1 MTALSIRVKLAAA
14 VLVVIAG
21 IAYLSLMGFQSAKT
35 YYLSVDQALDQA
47 PGLGGRFVRVHGKVE
62 PGTVD
67 WAVEEVTLR
76 FAMAGDSGRALP
88 VVYQGVKPDLLQ
100 DGVDVVVEG
109 RLQGDTLVADRVMV
123 KCPSKYEAAGT
134 QAAR

>member
-14 VLVVIAG
+14 VLVVVAG

-35 YYLSVDQALDQA
+35 YYLSVDQTLDQA
-47 PGLGGRFVRVHGKVE
+47 GGLDDRFVRVHGKVE
-62 PGTVD
+62 PGTVN
-67 WAVEEVTLR
+67 WAVDQVTLR
-76 FAMAGDSGRALP
+76 FAMAGDTGRTLP
-88 VVYQGVKPDLLQ
+88 VVYKGVKPDLLQ

-109 RLQGDTLVADRVMV
+109 RVQGDTLVAERVMV

>member
-1 MTALSIRVKLAAA
+1 MSIRVKVAAA
-14 VLVVIAG
+14 VLVVVAG

-35 YYLSVDQALDQA
+35 YYLSVDQTLEQA
-47 PGLGGRFVRVHGKVE
+47 GGLGGQFLRVYGKVE

-67 WAVEEVTLR
+67 WTARDVTLQ
-76 FAMAGDSGRALP
+76 FAMAGESGRTLP
-88 VVYQGVKPDLLQ
+88 VVYKGVKPDLLQ

-109 RLQGDTLVADRVMV
+109 RLQGNTLVADRVMV